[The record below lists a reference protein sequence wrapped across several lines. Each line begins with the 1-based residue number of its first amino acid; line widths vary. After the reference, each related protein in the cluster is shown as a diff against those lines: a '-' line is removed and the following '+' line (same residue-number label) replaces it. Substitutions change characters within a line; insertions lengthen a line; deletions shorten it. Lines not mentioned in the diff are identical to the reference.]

1 MSIEERTGDLFA
13 QPDLTALAHGCNCAG
28 AMGKGIAV
36 PFKQRWPRM
45 YAAYK
50 SRCAARRFQ
59 VGDVFVW
66 QEDGMTIFNLGTEEH
81 WRTGARIEHI
91 ERAVAAMAREAATLG
106 VTRVGMP
113 RIGAG
118 LGGLS
123 WADVRAALERAT
135 EGTGLTLVVVT
146 LPRSG

>member
-45 YAAYK
+45 YAEYRA
-50 SRCAARRFQ
+50 RCAARRFR

-66 QEDGMTIFNLGTEEH
+66 QEGGMTVFNLGTEEH

>member
-36 PFKQRWPRM
+36 PFKQRWPKM
-45 YAAYK
+45 YAEYK
-50 SRCAARRFQ
+50 ARCADGRFT

-66 QEDGMTIFNLGTEEH
+66 RDGATTVFNLGTETH

-91 ERAVAAMAREAATLG
+91 EAAVGAMAREAAALG

-118 LGGLS
+118 LGGLD
-123 WADVRAALERAT
+123 WRDVRAALERAT
-135 EGTGLTLVVVT
+135 AGTGLTLVVVS
-146 LPRSG
+146 LPR

>member
-36 PFKQRWPRM
+36 PFKQRWPAM
-45 YAAYK
+45 YAEYK
-50 SRCAARRFQ
+50 ARCTDKRFR

-66 QEDGMTIFNLGTEEH
+66 QEGGMTVFNLGTEEH
-81 WRTGARIEHI
+81 WRTGARLEHI

-118 LGGLS
+118 LGGLA

-135 EGTGLTLVVVT
+135 EGTGLTLVVVS
-146 LPRSG
+146 LPRG

>member
-45 YAAYK
+45 YEEYRA
-50 SRCAARRFQ
+50 RCGDKRFR
-59 VGDVFVW
+59 VGEVFVW
-66 QEDGMTIFNLGTEEH
+66 QEGGMTVFNLGTEEH

-91 ERAVAAMAREAATLG
+91 ERAVGAMARQAAALG

-118 LGGLS
+118 LGGLA

-135 EGTGLTLVVVT
+135 AGTGLTLVVVS
-146 LPRSG
+146 LPRG